1 MYAGN
6 VNRCEGGPEKK
17 IVDNKEKCVFWL
29 QMFKFFFFL
38 RKVAWMGKKSVY
50 SICKTVLSVSISCSY
65 PMQTRTQCGAWPY
78 SNTRESCSWSLV
90 WSTSSFLSKRTLSY
104 CILTEDFVCP
114 YVTMKYLY
122 HILSQESKPVWFG
135 NLLLSK
141 WNRDAVLNFP
151 WCL

>member
-1 MYAGN
+1 MKEDQKKKKLIIKKN
-6 VNRCEGGPEKK
+6 VCFGFT
-17 IVDNKEKCVFWL
+17 CL
-29 QMFKFFFFL
+29 TFFFFL
-38 RKVAWMGKKSVY
+38 RKKLHEWKKNLYTVSVKLSY
-50 SICKTVLSVSISCSY
+50 LFQFLAHTPYKLELSVVHGCI
-65 PMQTRTQCGAWPY
+65 QTPKSHAVDP
-78 SNTRESCSWSLV
+78 LV

-122 HILSQESKPVWFG
+122 HLLSQESKPVWFG